1 MGRMDKVDK
10 RDGVDKMNRA
20 DKASRP
26 LSPPS
31 PLRPSRPLRPFL
43 LHLALMAGAILFT
56 LLLGEAAV
64 RLFRPQNPVA
74 LMYSDD
80 PQFGFWNL
88 SNLKHKRVRSERN
101 CPFYHITTDAGGYRG
116 ARPVAVPKPAGTLRI
131 LVLGDSF
138 TFGVGVEDDQTCPA
152 QMERPLNPADALGA
166 SPATARPVEVV
177 NAGCPGWGTE
187 NALAFWRA
195 RAEQLNPDLLILAFY
210 RNDLNDNLRH
220 LVYQLDNGKAVYA
233 PKKGFAR
240 MKRLSR
246 MIPFYD
252 FLSEHSHLLTLARR
266 AISAY
271 MTRPEPLPPS
281 PAPPAKPPHPET
293 SSGQPGAASPAAES
307 PSPTG
312 EDLVPSPVPGNPPV
326 YAWVAHEF
334 ASFIPLMES
343 LMEDARTRRVPLL
356 LVLIPD
362 KSDCGENPSVQYV
375 ESQRLAEY
383 WAREGKL
390 HLLDLRKPLLESP
403 GGFDDLY
410 VPRDGHFTVKGN
422 RLAAE
427 EVARAARGLIPE

>member
-26 LSPPS
+26 LSPPG

-43 LHLALMAGAILFT
+43 LHLALMMGSLLLT
-56 LLLGEAAV
+56 LLLGEAVV

-101 CPFYHITTDAGGYRG
+101 CPFYHVTTDAGGYRG
-116 ARPVAVPKPAGTLRI
+116 ARPVAIPKPAGTRRI

-138 TFGVGVEDDQTCPA
+138 TFGVGVEDDQTFPA
-152 QMERPLNPADALGA
+152 QMEKFLNPGGALGV

-195 RAEQLNPDLLILAFY
+195 RAEQLSPDLLVLAFY

-220 LVYQLDNGKAVYA
+220 LVYRSGNGKVVYV

-252 FLSEHSHLLTLARR
+252 FLSEHSHLLALARR
-266 AISAY
+266 AISAH

-293 SSGQPGAASPAAES
+293 SSGQPGAASQAAEGSS
-307 PSPTG
+307 PAG
-312 EDLVPSPVPGNPPV
+312 ETLVPSPVPGNPPV
-326 YAWVAHEF
+326 YAWVAQEF

-343 LMEDARTRRVPLL
+343 LMEDARTRPVPLL

-362 KSDCGENPSVQYV
+362 RSDCGEDPSVQYV

-383 WAREGKL
+383 WARECKL
-390 HLLDLRKPLLESP
+390 RLLDLRRPLMECPAGL
-403 GGFDDLY
+403 DALY
-410 VPRDGHFTVKGN
+410 IPKDGHFTVKGN